1 LFRGEFLA
9 QPGAK
14 LVCSELRRATYKIN
28 DEICGFDWDTIVE
41 QEMQTRGNMKIARLG
56 WILPIF
62 LFSQPALFAQTT
74 LLQSHAKAISETGSA
89 SSFEPLDRWRA
100 AVLAGDKTS
109 LMGLYMISPP
119 AQTKTPQGEI
129 RDPGEEPMFWSS
141 LRSAG
146 LDRLDVKIL
155 EAKTLQPGL
164 MALVLRVETGLK
176 ARDGEKAGVIS
187 ASQVWVQWKGDWR
200 IASTQRGDL
209 VAKPP
214 MRLPEPAKPNTQLYP
229 PPEKAPSEIASALS
243 EASKDH
249 KRVLLVFGGNWC
261 YDCHVLDTT
270 FRSKAFAP
278 VVNANYHVVHINI
291 GNMDQNTDL
300 ANKYGIPL
308 NKGVPS
314 LAILDPNGKLVVSQ
328 KQGEFE
334 STVKI
339 GPEDVLQFLKKWK
352 PQHAS

>member
-1 LFRGEFLA
+1 
-9 QPGAK
+9 
-14 LVCSELRRATYKIN
+14 
-28 DEICGFDWDTIVE
+28 
-41 QEMQTRGNMKIARLG
+41 MKIARLG

-62 LFSQPALFAQTT
+62 LFLQPVLFAQTT
-74 LLQSHAKAISETGSA
+74 LLQSHARSISESGSA
-89 SSFEPLDRWRA
+89 FSFEPLDRWRA
-100 AVLAGDKTS
+100 AVLTGDKTT
-109 LMGLYMISPP
+109 LTGLYMISPP

-155 EAKTLQPGL
+155 EAKMLQPGL

-176 ARDGEKAGVIS
+176 ARDAEKTGVIS
-187 ASQVWVQWKGDWR
+187 VSQVWVQWKGNWR

-229 PPEKAPSEIASALS
+229 PPEEAPSEIASALS

-314 LAILDPNGKLVVSQ
+314 LAILDPDGKLVVSQ